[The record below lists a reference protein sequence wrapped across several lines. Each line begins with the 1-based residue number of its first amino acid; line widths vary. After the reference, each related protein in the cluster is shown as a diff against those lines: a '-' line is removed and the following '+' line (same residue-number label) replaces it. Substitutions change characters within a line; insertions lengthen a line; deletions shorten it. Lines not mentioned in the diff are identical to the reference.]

1 VWSVRSAW
9 FQPPC
14 PRRVPQLA
22 STLGAPC
29 VAANPQSPLPRKTRS
44 SPPPR
49 PAGRPSRRILALDC
63 ASCGANGRMTRIVRP
78 LVRASLCI
86 SSLCKPAELF
96 VVVTKNVAL
105 PNRTA
110 KTSTTGTHRYAWFS
124 LLGDRAGYSE
134 GRYTRLFHARPRDF
148 FSPMKLTP
156 ILPLVEAQ
164 QTNWTKVSSTLQL
177 PPKTFYAEEQEH
189 LSTKEN

>member
-96 VVVTKNVAL
+96 VVVTKMSRCPIAL
-105 PNRTA
+105 QRRQQRAHTA
-110 KTSTTGTHRYAWFS
+110 MRGFLFLETE
-124 LLGDRAGYSE
+124 RAI
-134 GRYTRLFHARPRDF
+134 PRVGIQGCFMQGLVIF
-148 FSPMKLTP
+148 FPR
-156 ILPLVEAQ
+156 
-164 QTNWTKVSSTLQL
+164 
-177 PPKTFYAEEQEH
+177 
-189 LSTKEN
+189 